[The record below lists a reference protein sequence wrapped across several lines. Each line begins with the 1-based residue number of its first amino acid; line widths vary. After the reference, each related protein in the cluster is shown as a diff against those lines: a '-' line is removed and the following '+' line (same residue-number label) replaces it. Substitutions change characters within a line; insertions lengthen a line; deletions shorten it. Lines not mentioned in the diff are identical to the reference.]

1 MLLAF
6 IGVTLIAGEPRYEDD
21 LISILLVVGGAFTW
35 AVGQIM
41 IKTLGVVIINL
52 RPAGSGSRAQR

>member
-21 LISILLVVGGAFTW
+21 LISILLVVAGAFT
-35 AVGQIM
+35 
-41 IKTLGVVIINL
+41 
-52 RPAGSGSRAQR
+52 